1 MNKLDQLCTIR
12 KTFKAML
19 KAYTPFEGK
28 NLNRYKTNSLCA
40 IEGLRSIIEN
50 TPFEMG
56 GLWGCVAIDHKK
68 VSLVDLQ
75 NKIVG
80 IEKAI
85 HELDLFESSYLE
97 QAVCLQSEI
106 SASLSKLRGIKNQF
120 QALPSYYI
128 DDIIKTTIK
137 GRA

>member
-12 KTFKAML
+12 KTFKAMF
-19 KAYTPFEGK
+19 KAYAPFEGK
-28 NLNRYKTNSLCA
+28 NLNRYKTNSLCT

-56 GLWGCVAIDHKK
+56 GLCGCIAIDHKK
-68 VSLVDLQ
+68 VDLVNLK
-75 NKIVG
+75 NKILD

-97 QAVCLQSEI
+97 QTVRLQLEI
-106 SASLSKLRGIKNQF
+106 SASLAKLREIKNQF

-128 DDIIKTTIK
+128 DDIIKNTIK
-137 GRA
+137 NRQ

>member
-12 KTFKAML
+12 KTFKTML
-19 KAYTPFEGK
+19 KAYAPFEGK
-28 NLNRYKTNSLCA
+28 NLNRYKNSLCA

-56 GLWGCVAIDHKK
+56 GLCGCVAIDHKK
-68 VSLVDLQ
+68 VSLVDLR
-75 NKIVG
+75 NKIAD

-106 SASLSKLRGIKNQF
+106 SASSAKLRRIKNQF
-120 QALPSYYI
+120 QTLPSYYL
-128 DDIIKTTIK
+128 DDIIKD
-137 GRA
+137 RQ